1 MSVQLGI
8 VPVITRPG
16 VGVVLV
22 SRWRV
27 GTPERQRTAVDTI
40 ARGWQS
46 REWPDAGPLSY
57 SVFMDNDGTA
67 LLHYSQ
73 WRDREVHRAY
83 SRTSR
88 DERVAEVDAAVPGI
102 ERSGLTAYELYR
114 SAAPA
119 TGRAGVPGCV
129 VTVEVEF
136 EGPDAARARHWADTV
151 VEAQATDPIMRSSDP
166 ALPTG
171 GISAHFHVAIDGT
184 RVLNYAEWESE
195 AAHIA
200 ALEAPGNG
208 IGSPTEQWQ
217 RVFDHPGVQGGTVTR
232 HTPAISLSA

>member
-1 MSVQLGI
+1 MSVHLGI
-8 VPVITRPG
+8 VPAITRPG

-46 REWPDAGPLSY
+46 REWPAAGPLSY
-57 SVFMDNDGTA
+57 SVFTGNDGNT

-73 WRDREVHRAY
+73 WRDREVHREY

-119 TGRAGVPGCV
+119 PGRARVPGCV

-136 EGPDAARARHWADTV
+136 EGPDAARARGWADAV
-151 VEAQATDPIMRSSDP
+151 IEAQNTDPIMRSSIP
-166 ALPTG
+166 ALPPG
-171 GISAHFHVAIDGT
+171 GISAHFHVAADGT
-184 RVLNYAEWESE
+184 RVFNYAEWESE
-195 AAHIA
+195 GAHIA
-200 ALEAPGNG
+200 ALEAPGDG
-208 IGSPTEQWQ
+208 IGSPTGQWQ
-217 RVFDHPGVQGGTVTR
+217 RVFDHPGVRSSTVTR
-232 HTPAISLSA
+232 YTPAISLTA